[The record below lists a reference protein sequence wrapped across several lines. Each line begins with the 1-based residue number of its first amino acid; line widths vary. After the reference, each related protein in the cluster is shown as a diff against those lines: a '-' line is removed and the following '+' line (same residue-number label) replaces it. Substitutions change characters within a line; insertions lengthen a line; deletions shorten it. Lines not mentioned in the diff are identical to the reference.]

1 MTVVDQAA
9 RTAVPALTA
18 VPAEVARIGAARLA
32 RDVLVRAWL
41 RETET
46 LVSEPG
52 ELVVDLPAA
61 RTAIVVRIASV
72 SPTGAHGLTS
82 VALPNGTPLAHAEL
96 VDLLTR
102 EAAARTGRPDHTEAR
117 DRIIESGRRLEGYA
131 VTRALEDAAPV
142 LPQWLLGEQDLLSGH
157 PWHPMTK
164 SRDGLADEL
173 DAQFAPEARGSFQV
187 HWYAAD
193 PSVAAWG
200 GTGRDVPALMREL
213 AGPVADTVP
222 GDWLLVPAHPWQAA
236 DLANR
241 PAAADLLDRG
251 LLRDLGPAGAP
262 WWATSSLRTVGR
274 PGSDVQLKLSMGLRV
289 TNSKREN
296 TRGEGLLAAHTA
308 ELVDAGLG
316 AELAAAHPAFGLVL
330 DRGWLGV
337 NADGPVGLETVL
349 REVPFGPDED
359 VLCAGSLLDPRP
371 DLARP
376 PVADAVARAAAA
388 HDLTTACAAQLWFAR
403 YLDVVVEPLLW
414 LHGTW
419 GIGLEAHLQNVLVG
433 LDADG
438 LPDRGWY
445 RDNQGWY
452 AAESTVERLREL
464 LPTVGEDAPLVFP
477 DDLVVDR
484 VAYYVGVNH
493 VLGVVASVAAACKVP
508 ERLLLDVL
516 ADSLRSHL
524 AKPSPS
530 AVARLLL
537 EAPTLPTKANLLTGV
552 DGRDEVESPVETQ
565 SVYVA
570 IPNPLHEVH

>member
-1 MTVVDQAA
+1 MTVVD
-9 RTAVPALTA
+9 RVAL
-18 VPAEVARIGAARLA
+18 PAEVARIGAARLA

-46 LVSEPG
+46 PVNETGDLTI
-52 ELVVDLPAA
+52 DLPAA
-61 RTAIVVRIASV
+61 RTAIVVRIEEV
-72 SPTGAHGLTS
+72 SPTGAHG
-82 VALPNGTPLAHAEL
+82 VAAVTAPNGSPLAFAEL

-102 EAAARTGRPDHTEAR
+102 EAAARTGRVDNAEAR
-117 DRIIESGRRLEGYA
+117 DRILESARRLEGYA
-131 VTRALEDAAPV
+131 VTRALEDAAPE
-142 LPQWLLGEQDLLSGH
+142 LPRWLLAEQDLLSGH

-164 SRDGLADEL
+164 SRDGLDDAL
-173 DAQFAPEARGSFQV
+173 DAQFSPEARGSFRV

-193 PSVAAWG
+193 PSVAASG

-213 AGPVADTVP
+213 AGPLGEGVP
-222 GDWLLVPAHPWQAA
+222 TDWLILPAHPWQAA
-236 DLANR
+236 DLRNR

-274 PGSDVQLKLSMGLRV
+274 PGADVQLKLSMGMRV

-316 AELAAAHPAFGLVL
+316 AALAAAYPTFGLVL

-349 REVPFGPDED
+349 REVPFDADAD
-359 VLCAGSLLDPRP
+359 VRCAGSLFDPRP
-371 DLARP
+371 DLSRP
-376 PVADAVARAAAA
+376 PVADAVSRTAAAF
-388 HDLTTACAAQLWFAR
+388 DLDPVSAAQLWFAR
-403 YLDVVVEPLLW
+403 YLDVVIEPLLW

-419 GIGLEAHLQNVLVG
+419 GIGLEAHLQNMLVELG
-433 LDADG
+433 EDG
-438 LPDRGWY
+438 LPIHGWY

-452 AAESTVERLREL
+452 AAESALDRLREL
-464 LPTVGEDAPLVFP
+464 LPTVGQDAPLVFP
-477 DDLVVDR
+477 DALVVDR

-493 VLGVVASVAAACKVP
+493 VLGVVAAVASACGMAEAV
-508 ERLLLDVL
+508 LLRVL
-516 ADSLRSHL
+516 GDALREHL
-524 AKPSPS
+524 GTSSPS

-537 EAPTLPTKANLLTGV
+537 EADTLPTKANLLTGV

-565 SVYVA
+565 SVYVT
-570 IPNPLHEVH
+570 IPNPLREVSA

>member
-1 MTVVDQAA
+1 MTVVERAPQ
-9 RTAVPALTA
+9 TA

-46 LVSEPG
+46 PVALG
-52 ELVVDLPAA
+52 DLTVDLPAA
-61 RTAIVVRIASV
+61 RTAIIVRIGAV
-72 SPTGAHGLTS
+72 SPTGAHVITS
-82 VALPNGTPLAHAEL
+82 VTRPDGSPLAYADL

-117 DRIIESGRRLEGYA
+117 DRILESGRRLEGYA
-131 VTRALEDAAPV
+131 VARALEDAAPE
-142 LPQWLLGEQDLLSGH
+142 LPRWLLGEQDLLSGH

-164 SRDGLADEL
+164 SRDGLADDL
-173 DAQFAPEARGSFQV
+173 DAQFSPEARGSFRV
-187 HWYAAD
+187 HWYAAH

-200 GTGRDVPALMREL
+200 GTGRDVPGLMRDL
-213 AGPVADTVP
+213 SGPVAVDVP
-222 GDWLLVPAHPWQAA
+222 ADWLLVPAHPWQAA
-236 DLANR
+236 DLRNR
-241 PAAADLLDRG
+241 AAAADLLDRG

-274 PGSDVQLKLSMGLRV
+274 PGSEVQLKLSMGMRV

-316 AELAAAHPAFGLVL
+316 EALAQAHPAFGLVL

-337 NADGPVGLETVL
+337 DADGPVGLETVL
-349 REVPFGPDED
+349 REVPFASDED
-359 VLCAGSLLDPRP
+359 VQCAGSLLDPRP

-376 PVADAVARAAAA
+376 PVADAVSRAAAA
-388 HDLTTACAAQLWFAR
+388 HDLTTECAAQLWFAR

-433 LDADG
+433 LDPDG
-438 LPDRGWY
+438 LPVRGWY

-452 AAESTVERLREL
+452 AAESAVDRLREL
-464 LPTVGEDAPLVFP
+464 LPTVGRDAPLVFP

-493 VLGVVASVAAACKVP
+493 VLGVVAAVAAACKVP
-508 ERLLLDVL
+508 EVVLLEVL
-516 ADSLRSHL
+516 AGSLRSHL
-524 AKPSPS
+524 ADQNPSP
-530 AVARLLL
+530 VARLLL
-537 EAPTLPTKANLLTGV
+537 EAETLPTKANLLTGV

-570 IPNPLHEVH
+570 IPNPLREVSA

>member
-1 MTVVDQAA
+1 MTVVDRLPQ
-9 RTAVPALTA
+9 TA
-18 VPAEVARIGAARLA
+18 VPAEVARIAAGRIA
-32 RDVLVRAWL
+32 RDALVRAWL

-46 LVSEPG
+46 PVTSTGGLSI
-52 ELVVDLPAA
+52 DLPAA
-61 RTAIVVRIASV
+61 GSAIVVQIGAV
-72 SPTGAHGLTS
+72 SPTGAHTIGS
-82 VALPNGTPLAHAEL
+82 VARPDGSALSDADL

-102 EAAARTGRPDHTEAR
+102 EAAARTGRADHTEAR
-117 DRIIESGRRLEGYA
+117 DRILESGRRLEGYA
-131 VTRALEDAAPV
+131 VARALEDTAPV
-142 LPQWLLGEQDLLSGH
+142 LPRWLLGEQDLLSGH

-173 DAQFAPEARGSFQV
+173 DAQFAPEARGSFRV
-187 HWYAAD
+187 HWYAAA

-213 AGPVADTVP
+213 AGPVADDVP
-222 GDWLLVPAHPWQAA
+222 ADWLLVPAHPWQAA
-236 DLANR
+236 DLRRR

-262 WWATSSLRTVGR
+262 WWATSSLRTVAR
-274 PGSDVQLKLSMGLRV
+274 PGADVQLKLSMGLRV
-289 TNSKREN
+289 TNSRREN

-316 AELAAAHPAFGLVL
+316 AELARARPAFRLVL

-349 REVPFGPDED
+349 REVPFAVEED
-359 VLCAGSLLDPRP
+359 VRCAGSLLDPRP

-376 PVADAVARAAAA
+376 PVADAVAGVAAAY
-388 HDLTTACAAQLWFAR
+388 DLSTASAAQLWLAR
-403 YLDVVVEPLLW
+403 YLDVVIEPLLW

-433 LDADG
+433 LDDDG
-438 LPDRGWY
+438 LPVRGWY

-452 AAESTVERLREL
+452 AAESAVDRLRDL
-464 LPTVGEDAPLVFP
+464 LPTVGENAPLVFP

-493 VLGVVASVAAACKVP
+493 VLGVITSVASACAVP

-516 ADSLRSHL
+516 AGSLRSHL
-524 AKPSPS
+524 AGPNPS
-530 AVARLLL
+530 AVASLLL
-537 EAPTLPTKANLLTGV
+537 EAETLPTKANLLTGV

-570 IPNPLHEVH
+570 IPNPLREAPA

>member
-1 MTVVDQAA
+1 MTVVDPATH
-9 RTAVPALTA
+9 TASTVAPA

-46 LVSEPG
+46 PVTEAG

-61 RTAIVVRIASV
+61 RTAVLVRIAGV
-72 SPTGAHGLTS
+72 SPTGAHAIDS
-82 VALPNGTPLAHAEL
+82 VARPNGVPLAYAEL
-96 VDLLTR
+96 IDLLTR
-102 EAAARTGRPDHTEAR
+102 EAAARTGRADHTEAR
-117 DRIIESGRRLEGYA
+117 ERIIESGRRLEGYA
-131 VTRALEDAAPV
+131 VARALEDAAPE

-173 DAQFAPEARGSFQV
+173 DAQFSPEARGSFRV

-213 AGPVADTVP
+213 AGPIADSVP
-222 GDWLLVPAHPWQAA
+222 ADWLLLPAHPWQAA
-236 DLANR
+236 DLRNR
-241 PAAADLLDRG
+241 AVAADLLDRG

-274 PGSDVQLKLSMGLRV
+274 PGADVQLKLSMGLRV

-316 AELAAAHPAFGLVL
+316 AALAAAYPTFGLVL

-349 REVPFGPDED
+349 REVPFDADAD
-359 VLCAGSLLDPRP
+359 VRCAGSLFDPRP
-371 DLARP
+371 DLCRP
-376 PVADAVARAAAA
+376 PVADAVSRTAAAF
-388 HDLTTACAAQLWFAR
+388 DLDPASAAQLWFAR
-403 YLDVVVEPLLW
+403 YLDVVIEPLLW

-419 GIGLEAHLQNVLVG
+419 GIGLEAHLQNMLVELG
-433 LDADG
+433 EDG
-438 LPDRGWY
+438 LPIHGWY

-452 AAESTVERLREL
+452 AAESALDRLREL
-464 LPTVGEDAPLVFP
+464 LLTVGEDAPLVFP
-477 DDLVVDR
+477 DALVVDR

-493 VLGVVASVAAACKVP
+493 VLGVVAAVASGCGVAEAV
-508 ERLLLDVL
+508 LLRVL
-516 ADSLRSHL
+516 GDSLREHL
-524 AKPSPS
+524 ATSSPS

-537 EAPTLPTKANLLTGV
+537 EAETLPTKANLLTGV

-570 IPNPLHEVH
+570 IPNPLKVL

>member
-1 MTVVDQAA
+1 MTVVD
-9 RTAVPALTA
+9 RVAL
-18 VPAEVARIGAARLA
+18 PAEVARIGAARLA

-46 LVSEPG
+46 PVNETGDLTI
-52 ELVVDLPAA
+52 DLPAA
-61 RTAIVVRIASV
+61 RTAIVVRIAEV
-72 SPTGAHGLTS
+72 SPTGAHG
-82 VALPNGTPLAHAEL
+82 VAAVTAPNGSPLAFAEL

-102 EAAARTGRPDHTEAR
+102 EAAARTGRVDNAEAR
-117 DRIIESGRRLEGYA
+117 DRILESARRLEGYA
-131 VTRALEDAAPV
+131 VTRALEDAAPE
-142 LPQWLLGEQDLLSGH
+142 LPRWLLAEQDLLSGH

-164 SRDGLADEL
+164 SRDGLDDAL
-173 DAQFAPEARGSFQV
+173 DAQFSPEARGSFRV

-193 PSVAAWG
+193 PSVAASG

-213 AGPVADTVP
+213 AGPLGEGVP
-222 GDWLLVPAHPWQAA
+222 TDWLILPAHPWQAA
-236 DLANR
+236 DLRNR

-274 PGSDVQLKLSMGLRV
+274 PGADVQLKLSMGMRV

-316 AELAAAHPAFGLVL
+316 AALAAAYPTFGLVL

-349 REVPFGPDED
+349 REVPFDADAD
-359 VLCAGSLLDPRP
+359 VRCAGSLFDPRP
-371 DLARP
+371 DLSRP
-376 PVADAVARAAAA
+376 PVADAVSRTAAAF
-388 HDLTTACAAQLWFAR
+388 DLDPVSAAQFWFAR
-403 YLDVVVEPLLW
+403 YLDVVIEPLLW

-419 GIGLEAHLQNVLVG
+419 GIGLEAHLQNMLVELG
-433 LDADG
+433 EDG
-438 LPDRGWY
+438 LPIHGWY

-452 AAESTVERLREL
+452 AAESALDRLREL
-464 LPTVGEDAPLVFP
+464 LPTVGQDAPLVFP
-477 DDLVVDR
+477 DALVVDR

-493 VLGVVASVAAACKVP
+493 VLGVVAAVASACGMAEAV
-508 ERLLLDVL
+508 LLRVL
-516 ADSLRSHL
+516 GDALREHL
-524 AKPSPS
+524 GTSSPS

-537 EAPTLPTKANLLTGV
+537 EADTLPTKANLLTGV

-565 SVYVA
+565 SVYVT
-570 IPNPLHEVH
+570 IPNPLREVSA

>member
-1 MTVVDQAA
+1 MTVVDRAPQ
-9 RTAVPALTA
+9 TA

-46 LVSEPG
+46 AVTDTG
-52 ELVVDLPAA
+52 DLVVDLPAA
-61 RTAIVVRIASV
+61 RTAIVVRVGSV
-72 SPTGAHGLTS
+72 SPSGAHALDS
-82 VALPNGTPLAHAEL
+82 VSRADGSPLAFGEL
-96 VDLLTR
+96 VELLSS

-117 DRIIESGRRLEGYA
+117 DRILESARRLEGYA
-131 VTRALEDAAPV
+131 VTRALEDAAPE
-142 LPQWLLGEQDLLSGH
+142 LPRWLLGEQDLLSGH

-173 DAQFAPEARGSFQV
+173 DAQFAPEARGSFRV
-187 HWYAAD
+187 HWYAAS
-193 PSVAAWG
+193 PEVAAWG

-213 AGPVADTVP
+213 AGPVAADVP
-222 GDWLLVPAHPWQAA
+222 ADWLLVPAHPWQAA
-236 DLANR
+236 DLRNR

-251 LLRDLGPAGAP
+251 LLRELGPAGAP

-274 PGSDVQLKLSMGLRV
+274 PGADVQLKLSMGLRV

-316 AELAAAHPAFGLVL
+316 FELAKAHPAFGLVL

-337 NADGPVGLETVL
+337 NADGPVGLETVI
-349 REVPFGPDED
+349 REAPFADDED
-359 VLCAGSLLDPRP
+359 VRCAGSLFDPRP

-376 PVADAVARAAAA
+376 PVAEAVARAAQA
-388 HDLTTACAAQLWFAR
+388 HDLAPECAAQLWLAR

-438 LPDRGWY
+438 LPARGWY

-452 AAESTVERLREL
+452 AAESAVARLQEL
-464 LPTVGEDAPLVFP
+464 LPTVGQDAPLVFP

-493 VLGVVASVAAACKVP
+493 VLGVVASVASACRVP
-508 ERLLLDVL
+508 EALLLDVL
-516 ADSLRSHL
+516 AGSLRSHL
-524 AKPSPS
+524 ATLSPS

-537 EAPTLPTKANLLTGV
+537 EAETLPTKANLLTGV

-570 IPNPLHEVH
+570 IPNPLREVSA

>member
-1 MTVVDQAA
+1 MTVVERA
-9 RTAVPALTA
+9 PHTA

-41 RETET
+41 RETGTAVTAAGPLT
-46 LVSEPG
+46 LE
-52 ELVVDLPAA
+52 LPAA
-61 RTAIVVRIASV
+61 GASVVVHVTAV
-72 SPTGAHGLTS
+72 SPTGAHAVS
-82 VALPNGTPLAHAEL
+82 AVATPDGAPLAYAEL

-117 DRIIESGRRLEGYA
+117 MRILESGRRLEGYA
-131 VTRALEDAAPV
+131 VARALEDAAPE
-142 LPQWLLGEQDLLSGH
+142 LPRWLLGEQDLLSGH

-164 SRDGLADEL
+164 SRDGLADGL
-173 DAQFAPEARGSFQV
+173 DAQFSPEARGSFRV

-193 PSVAAWG
+193 PSVAASG

-213 AGPVADTVP
+213 AGPVAEDVP
-222 GDWLLVPAHPWQAA
+222 GDWLLLPAHPWQAA
-236 DLANR
+236 DLRNR

-262 WWATSSLRTVGR
+262 WWATSSMRTVGR
-274 PGSDVQLKLSMGLRV
+274 PGADVQLKLSMGMRV
-289 TNSKREN
+289 TNSRREN

-316 AELAAAHPAFGLVL
+316 AALAAAYPTFGLVL

-337 NADGPVGLETVL
+337 DADGPVGLETVV
-349 REVPFGPDED
+349 REVPFDADAD
-359 VLCAGSLLDPRP
+359 VRCAGSLFDPRP
-371 DLARP
+371 DLSRP
-376 PVADAVARAAAA
+376 PVADAVSRTAAAF
-388 HDLTTACAAQLWFAR
+388 DLDPASAAQLWFAR
-403 YLDVVVEPLLW
+403 YLDVVIEPLLW

-419 GIGLEAHLQNVLVG
+419 GIGLEAHLQNMLVELG
-433 LDADG
+433 EDG
-438 LPDRGWY
+438 LPIHGWY

-452 AAESTVERLREL
+452 AAESAVARLQEL
-464 LPTVGEDAPLVFP
+464 LPTVGQDAPLVFP

-493 VLGVVASVAAACKVP
+493 VLGVVASVAAACRVP
-508 ERLLLDVL
+508 EQLLLEVL
-516 ADSLRSHL
+516 AGSLRAHL

-530 AVARLLL
+530 AVATLLL
-537 EAPTLPTKANLLTGV
+537 EAETLPTKANLLTGV

-570 IPNPLHEVH
+570 IPNPLREVSA

>member
-1 MTVVDQAA
+1 MTVVD
-9 RTAVPALTA
+9 RVAL
-18 VPAEVARIGAARLA
+18 PAEVARIGAARLA

-46 LVSEPG
+46 PVNETGDLTI
-52 ELVVDLPAA
+52 DLPAA
-61 RTAIVVRIASV
+61 RTAIVVRIAEV
-72 SPTGAHGLTS
+72 SPTGAHG
-82 VALPNGTPLAHAEL
+82 VAAVTAPNGSPLAFAEL

-102 EAAARTGRPDHTEAR
+102 EAAARTGRVDNAEAR
-117 DRIIESGRRLEGYA
+117 DRILESARRLEGYA
-131 VTRALEDAAPV
+131 VTRALEDAAPE
-142 LPQWLLGEQDLLSGH
+142 LPRWLLAEQDLLSGH

-164 SRDGLADEL
+164 SRDGLDDAL
-173 DAQFAPEARGSFQV
+173 DAQFSPEARGSFRV

-193 PSVAAWG
+193 PSVAASG

-213 AGPVADTVP
+213 AGPLGEGVP
-222 GDWLLVPAHPWQAA
+222 ADWLLLPAHPWQAA
-236 DLANR
+236 DLRNR

-274 PGSDVQLKLSMGLRV
+274 PGADVQLKLSMGMRV

-316 AELAAAHPAFGLVL
+316 AALAAAYPTFGLVL

-349 REVPFGPDED
+349 REVPFDADAD
-359 VLCAGSLLDPRP
+359 VRCAGSLFDPRP
-371 DLARP
+371 DLSRP
-376 PVADAVARAAAA
+376 PVADAVSRTAAAF
-388 HDLTTACAAQLWFAR
+388 DLDPVSAAQLWFAR
-403 YLDVVVEPLLW
+403 YLDVVIEPLLW

-419 GIGLEAHLQNVLVG
+419 GIGLEAHLQNMLVELG
-433 LDADG
+433 EDG
-438 LPDRGWY
+438 LPIHGWY

-452 AAESTVERLREL
+452 AAESALDRLREL
-464 LPTVGEDAPLVFP
+464 LPTVGQDAPLVFP
-477 DDLVVDR
+477 DALVVDR

-493 VLGVVASVAAACKVP
+493 VLGVVAAVASACGMAEAV
-508 ERLLLDVL
+508 LLRVL
-516 ADSLRSHL
+516 GDALREHL
-524 AKPSPS
+524 GTSSPS

-537 EAPTLPTKANLLTGV
+537 EADTLPTKANLLTGV

-565 SVYVA
+565 SVYVT
-570 IPNPLHEVH
+570 IPNPLREVSA